1 MAIWVCR
8 TGLNGQYAEDFLKDN
23 KIYLTRDNLS
33 FDLGKAKKSFVINS
47 LYSNSPAAARQTI
60 YNTWSQIDIFANRM
74 SIGDIVIIPKKS
86 STLVSVGVIKGN
98 YIFSERAVF
107 PYVHSREI
115 KVLSRNI
122 DTTDFSQNI
131 KYSLDAFRTIFS
143 IRQEDEIRQ
152 LLIGKGVCFNE
163 V

>member
-1 MAIWVCR
+1 
-8 TGLNGQYAEDFLKDN
+8 
-23 KIYLTRDNLS
+23 
-33 FDLGKAKKSFVINS
+33 
-47 LYSNSPAAARQTI
+47 
-60 YNTWSQIDIFANRM
+60 M
-74 SIGDIVIIPKKS
+74 SIGDIVIIPKKK

-122 DTTDFSQNI
+122 DTSDFSQNI
-131 KYSLDAFRTIFS
+131 KYSLGAFRTIFS

-152 LLIGKGVCFNE
+152 LLIGKGVCFDE